1 MADNRDK
8 ATDQMKTWKANRGSQ
23 VYSFGLID
31 FFFLVLRGDG
41 RFKLAFRETY
51 RSVDYYIQTFNFVL

>member
-8 ATDQMKTWKANRGSQ
+8 ATDQMKSWKANRGSQ

-31 FFFLVLRGDG
+31 FFFFWVLRGDELEMG
-41 RFKLAFRETY
+41 DL
-51 RSVDYYIQTFNFVL
+51 S